1 MNKLRRFCDS
11 IAASQFGDCF
21 FGSLTVS
28 LNGNECLHSA
38 SKNRLNSRSQII
50 DAITSKYGMALYQ
63 GGYGQILN
71 LSVRSYQKHRLNLTA
86 GNSIVLA

>member
-1 MNKLRRFCDS
+1 MNKHRRFCDS
-11 IAASQFGDCF
+11 IAASQFGD
-21 FGSLTVS
+21 
-28 LNGNECLHSA
+28 SA
-38 SKNRLNSRSQII
+38 FLARLNSRSQIV